1 MTKLKL
7 FTVLLF
13 FSFQIQAQEKQL
25 GPSTTKTLVKEVE
38 SRTIY
43 IIGGIAATITEEDL
57 AFAKKYNIQ
66 YYDFGCLAP
75 INFEEYEA
83 NNIKLFEK
91 MNAVFGKQWQK
102 EIKSSAMGFD
112 KWRKK

>member
-13 FSFQIQAQEKQL
+13 FTFQMQAQEKQL
-25 GPSTTKTLVKEVE
+25 GPPSTKTLGVKYET
-38 SRTIY
+38 RTLY

-75 INFEEYEA
+75 INFQEYEA

-102 EIKSSAMGFD
+102 EIKSSAMGFV

>member
-1 MTKLKL
+1 MNFKIIIL
-7 FTVLLF
+7 LLF
-13 FSFQIQAQEKQL
+13 FSFQTQAQEKQL
-25 GPSTTKTLVKEVE
+25 GPPSTKTLGVE
-38 SRTIY
+38 YETRRLY

-66 YYDFGCLAP
+66 YHDFGCLAP
-75 INFEEYEA
+75 VNFEEYEA
-83 NNIKLFEK
+83 NNIQLFEK

-102 EIKSSAMGFD
+102 EIKASAMGFE

>member
-13 FSFQIQAQEKQL
+13 FSFQMQAQEKQL
-25 GPSTTKTLVKEVE
+25 GPSSTKTLVKEVE

-66 YYDFGCLAP
+66 YHDFGCLAP
-75 INFEEYEA
+75 INFKEYETI
-83 NNIKLFEK
+83 NTKLFEK
-91 MNAVFGKQWQK
+91 LNAEFGTNWQK
-102 EIKSSAMGFD
+102 EIKSSAMGFE
-112 KWRKK
+112 KWRKR

>member
-13 FSFQIQAQEKQL
+13 FCFKMQAQEKEL
-25 GPSTTKTLVKEVE
+25 GPPSTKTLVKEVE

-66 YYDFGCLAP
+66 YHDFGCLAP
-75 INFEEYEA
+75 VNFEEYEA
-83 NNIKLFEK
+83 NNIQLFEK
-91 MNAVFGKQWQK
+91 MNAVFAKQSQK
-102 EIKSSAMGFD
+102 EIKASAMGCER
-112 KWRKK
+112 WRKK

>member
-1 MTKLKL
+1 MNYKIIAL
-7 FTVLLF
+7 LLF
-13 FSFQIQAQEKQL
+13 FCFQMQAQEKQL

-43 IIGGIAATITEEDL
+43 ILGGIAATITEEDL

-66 YYDFGCLAP
+66 YHDFGCLAP

-83 NNIKLFEK
+83 HNIKLFEK

-102 EIKSSAMGFD
+102 EIKSSAMGFE